1 MSAFVDGGMRVR
13 QASAPSAKDRYRKRK
28 FFAFGFSHVSY
39 RSFHTQGRTPVSG
52 LLPDAATDENRLVR
66 RRHRAGIVGETRRMD
81 RDMLNTFLAFL
92 MTTAAVLLGGAGT
105 VRAESVNAQPKPW
118 EINLQPAYSP
128 VMERLHDFHNLL
140 LVIII
145 SVVVVVL
152 GILGYVMFRFNA
164 RRNPVPSKT
173 SHNTLL
179 EVVWTAVPIMILV
192 VIAIPSLRLL
202 YFSAKAQD
210 PEMTLKVTGHQWYWS
225 YAYPDHGDLTFD
237 SIPVPAESLQ
247 PGQPR
252 LLAVDNPVVL
262 PVDTNVQVL
271 VTADDVIHNWAV
283 PSLGLKKDATP
294 GRVNETWVRITQ
306 PGTYYGMC
314 SELCG
319 VNHYFMP
326 IQIEALSKEDFAAWT
341 EKAKEQFAS
350 KDKPAAKMAAVGQAN

>member
-1 MSAFVDGGMRVR
+1 
-13 QASAPSAKDRYRKRK
+13 
-28 FFAFGFSHVSY
+28 
-39 RSFHTQGRTPVSG
+39 
-52 LLPDAATDENRLVR
+52 
-66 RRHRAGIVGETRRMD
+66 
-81 RDMLNTFLAFL
+81 MLKTVLAF
-92 MTTAAVLLGGAGT
+92 MTAAFAALLGGAGN
-105 VRAESVNAQPKPW
+105 VLAQVVAEPRPW
-118 EINLQPAYSP
+118 EFNLQPAYSP
-128 VMERLHDFHNLL
+128 VMEKVHDFHNLL
-140 LVIII
+140 LVIIVA
-145 SVVVVVL
+145 VVVLVL
-152 GILGYVMFRFNA
+152 GILGYVMYRFSA
-164 RRNPVPSKT
+164 KRNPVPSKT
-173 SHNTLL
+173 SHNTML
-179 EVVWTAVPIMILV
+179 EVLWTAVPIMILV

-237 SIPVPAESLQ
+237 SIPVADDQLQ

-262 PVDTNVQVL
+262 PVDTDVQVL

-294 GRVNETWVRITQ
+294 GRINETWVRINQ

-350 KDKPAAKMAAVGQAN
+350 KDKPAATLAGVGQAN